1 MSKQQSITKS
11 ALIPTVLISG
21 GAGFIGSHLAEYLLH
36 NKARVVVLDNFKTG
50 KEVHVKHLLTN
61 PNFALYDVDIN
72 EGLPV
77 DIQSVDYIFH
87 LAGLEEYFYS
97 KDYLSLESLL
107 TNSLGTKN
115 LLDLAKRSSAKFLLG
130 STIDVHQVRTA
141 QSDLTQY
148 FGSNISEENRFS
160 LLEAKRFAEAVVWE
174 YFKKHN
180 IDARVVR
187 LPEVYGPRMDL
198 NSSGFLGGYIRNVL
212 EGTSID
218 IYGDG
223 EERGYYLY
231 ISDVISGI
239 IKAQFNENTKGNIYS
254 IVPKESVSSLEIA
267 YLVKS
272 VADSKMS
279 VQFKPSIGNRNF
291 DYGEISDENIKDLGW
306 KPRVGMKEGIIKTLQ
321 SLNYSPNTNAFK
333 PAIYIDKKIEKEKEE
348 IYPDSIVSLQ
358 GVKITSR
365 PKDTP
370 VIDSSESNDT
380 SPKMN
385 KDTIDKPSKT
395 IFEKKKR
402 IFEGLSFDGL
412 KILSSVSAVL
422 LSAFLVFVCIPVIS
436 TYFNVKK
443 GVSNLN
449 TAKES
454 LITMDS
460 EKLEK
465 NTTEAY
471 ENFRNSRMS
480 LRKLRWAFSFFGKD
494 SEYGSYDKLLGSLSL
509 FSRAGSLG
517 SGAVKPIESVFDT
530 IRPDNSNTLDPIVFE
545 NAKSSISGMKD
556 YVGMARADLLGVDE
570 RYVPKKYK
578 EYFHEFKKF
587 LEESQSISDNL
598 YTVMSGLPQILGMGG
613 EKKYIVWFQNSN
625 ELRPTGGFIGSYALI
640 KLENGKIRNI
650 FIDDIYNP
658 DGQIDVRNIK
668 TEVPTPIKGFLGE
681 ETLYLRNSNWDP
693 SFPKSARAFDDI
705 YFKIKGETI
714 DGYIAVDLHF
724 VESLLKVTGPV
735 FLSSYNED
743 IDAQNLDERAQ
754 YYSGFDYKDGS
765 QDKKS
770 FLAVLSGKMLES
782 IFSLDKKDMS
792 KLSEEVVKSLNQ
804 RHLQIYFSNNPIN
817 AILKEKMWDG
827 SLVDTDGDYLM
838 VVNANLGGTKSNY
851 YVENS
856 MNYEVSS
863 LTRDGVLRATL
874 TLEYKNNSETD
885 AWPGGPYKDYVRVLS
900 QSGAKLTGA
909 EIIFNNGTK
918 EDIFKNV
925 ITSNVG
931 KYTSFETS
939 FVLNPKNTVKLV
951 LGYDLSPSVSL
962 SKDNGAYNL
971 KWQKQAGTDG
981 DNISFSFN
989 PPFGSMLNGS
999 SNNLEITDTSLKYSG
1014 KFSSDLDFYINL
1026 R

>member
-72 EGLPV
+72 EGLPA

-130 STIDVHQVRTA
+130 STIDIHQIKTA
-141 QSDLTQY
+141 QVDLDQY

-198 NSSGFLGGYIRNVL
+198 NSSGFLGGYIKNVL

-223 EERGYYLY
+223 EEKGYYLY

-254 IVPKESVSSLEIA
+254 IVPKELISSLETA

-291 DYGEISDENIKDLGW
+291 NYEGINSENIKDLGW
-306 KPRVGMKEGIIKTLQ
+306 KPKVGMKEGIIKTLQ

-333 PAIYIDKKIEKEKEE
+333 PAIYIDTKVKQEEKKEV
-348 IYPDSIVSLQ
+348 YPDSIVSLQ

-365 PKDTP
+365 PKDTS
-370 VIDSSESNDT
+370 VLDLTRDKDT
-380 SPKMN
+380 SQKVSKN
-385 KDTIDKPSKT
+385 TIDKPS
-395 IFEKKKR
+395 FEKKKR
-402 IFEGLSFDGL
+402 VFEGFSFGGL
-412 KILSSVSAVL
+412 RILSSVSAIL
-422 LSAFLVFVCIPVIS
+422 LSALLVFVCIPVIS

-449 TAKES
+449 AAKES

-460 EKLEK
+460 EKLEE

-471 ENFRNSRMS
+471 ENFRQGRMS
-480 LRKLRWAFSFFGKD
+480 LRKLKWAFSFFGKND
-494 SEYGSYDKLLGSLSL
+494 EYSSYDKLLGSLSL

-517 SGAVKPIESVFDT
+517 SGAVKPIESVFET
-530 IRPDNSNTLDPIVFE
+530 IRPDNSNVLDPVVFE

-556 YVGMARADLLGVDE
+556 YVGMARADLSGIDE
-570 RYVPKKYK
+570 IYVPKKYK
-578 EYFHEFKKF
+578 EYFYEFKKF
-587 LEESQSISDNL
+587 LEDSQNISDNL
-598 YTVMSGLPQILGMGG
+598 YTVMSGLPQMLGMSG

-640 KLENGKIRNI
+640 KLENGKIKNI

-658 DGQIDVRNIK
+658 DGQIDIRNIK
-668 TEVPTPIKGFLGE
+668 TEVPEPIKGFLGE

-693 SFPKSARAFDDI
+693 DFSKSARTFDDI

-714 DGYIAVDLHF
+714 DGYIAVDLQF
-724 VESLLKVTGPV
+724 VESLLRVTGPV

-743 IDAQNLDERAQ
+743 ITAENLDERAQ

-770 FLAVLSGKMLES
+770 FLAVLGGKMLES

-804 RHLQIYFSNNPIN
+804 RHLQIHFSNNPVN
-817 AILKEKMWDG
+817 AILKEKKWDG

-856 MNYEVSS
+856 MSYEVSS

-909 EIIFNNGTK
+909 EIVFNNGK
-918 EDIFKNV
+918 REDIFKNV

-951 LGYDLSPSVSL
+951 LGYDLSPNASL
-962 SKDNGAYNL
+962 SKDNGVYNL

-981 DNISFSFN
+981 DNVSFSFN

-1014 KFSSDLDFYINL
+1014 KFNNDLDFHINL